1 MAGRHREV
9 SRGPRSHRCRTP
21 PEALGGR
28 QLVSTRLPF
37 RLLADTEWLRE
48 PPPAS
53 RRRSME
59 ATDDARRREAVR
71 LMATYALNSAP
82 LLHIARGAY
91 DRRSAPDT
99 IVAVVFAASGW
110 KPSSTR
116 RSSARGSRRRRR
128 SSPNGSCWWP
138 TPLGCIPRARECAT
152 SFRCSVRC

>member
-1 MAGRHREV
+1 
-9 SRGPRSHRCRTP
+9 
-21 PEALGGR
+21 
-28 QLVSTRLPF
+28 VSTRLPF